1 MKQVAFERNT
11 SKFSTKKSLR
21 PAQKLGVDFD
31 IQREKILEV
40 HTKLLGKPTGH
51 RARMFAIDMWQLY
64 NEMEG
69 EKE

>member
-21 PAQKLGVDFD
+21 PAQKLGVD
-31 IQREKILEV
+31 IQREKILEA

>member
-1 MKQVAFERNT
+1 MKQVAFERNS
-11 SKFSTKKSLR
+11 SKFSTKKPLR
-21 PAQKLGVDFD
+21 PAQKLGGGFVT
-31 IQREKILEV
+31 QREKILEA